1 MNITQKVSY
10 NLSSNIPLIILIA
23 GIVCTTLIWIGLSY
37 VEYNNAKSEFDFEA
51 DRINGLITMRLSI
64 HEELLTGVKAFFIAS
79 QEVTLQEWKIY
90 VDELK
95 FKENFPGI
103 QGIGYIQHVKSD
115 RELDELKNRLQKYG
129 IDDYAIKP
137 EGIRD
142 EYFPVVF
149 LEPLDSRNEKAIGY
163 DIYSEKIRK
172 NAVDKIK
179 NTESTSITRKI
190 ILVQEGNQDIQNG
203 LLMLKPFFTNEKIN
217 NQDSAKELD
226 GIIYGV
232 FRMDDFILAVM
243 EPEIFNNMHMKIY
256 DQKLSDENILFDSL
270 KDGQTGL
277 FPNRFFNS
285 FIINHYDQD
294 WIITLEGQPAGNFL
308 SLFFGPNSQIINTL
322 ILITGYGFS
331 GIGFFLMRGFQ
342 TNIMLKK
349 EKLVNSLLLKSDVDI
364 IKRQEDSLLRFK
376 ENVENVV
383 VCIIDIENS
392 TKISSNLSDRAS
404 AKLYGTFHNFMNKI
418 IVAHRGTVVKSM
430 GDAVLFYFKS
440 SYPPSKDDCML
451 AADCCLDL
459 IESHEELNNN
469 LTKKTFPEINY
480 RVSAVHG
487 SVMVAS
493 KNDVDDIFGTTVN
506 KCSKINRFAET
517 NGFVVSD
524 VIYDKI
530 KSEKKYKIEEIERDI
545 PIEYGYSIYRISGV

>member
-1 MNITQKVSY
+1 M
-10 NLSSNIPLIILIA
+10 SSNIPLIILIA

-95 FKENFPGI
+95 FQENFPGI

-243 EPEIFNNMHMKIY
+243 EHEIFNNMHMKIY

-349 EKLVNSLLLKSDVDI
+349 EKLVNSLLLKSDMEV

-392 TKISSNLSDRAS
+392 TKISSKLSDRAS

-506 KCSKINRFAET
+506 KCSKINRFAKT
-517 NGFVVSD
+517 NGLVVSD